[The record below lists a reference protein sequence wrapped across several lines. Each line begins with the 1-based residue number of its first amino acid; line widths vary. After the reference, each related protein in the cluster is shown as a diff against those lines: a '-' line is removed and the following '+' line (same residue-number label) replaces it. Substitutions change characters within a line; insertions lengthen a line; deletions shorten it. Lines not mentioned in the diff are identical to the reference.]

1 MIGWI
6 MKKRTLLGVFAHP
19 DDESFGPGGT
29 LARCAA
35 EGIELHVC
43 TLTDGAAGT
52 ADADCWDCLQGDADL
67 VDRRLHELQCAVKVL
82 GGTLHYMG
90 YRDSGMEGNESN
102 LHPDAF
108 VNQPLEIVA
117 ARLTRLIRELR
128 PDVILTHD
136 ETGGYFHPDHIH
148 THRATLMAFQAA
160 GDPTRYPAPLAEG
173 VGPFSPPR
181 FYCTVIPRSRIRIY
195 VWLARLTGQDPTRYG
210 RNKDVDLT
218 RLGKPANQIH
228 FRVNVQPYLE
238 VKRQASACHRSQ
250 GGGGGLD
257 DRTRRS
263 LGERLSRWLRQRA
276 GHWDMFQQL
285 YPPPTGRRLRND
297 LFEGIPQE

>member
-1 MIGWI
+1 V
-6 MKKRTLLGVFAHP
+6 T
-19 DDESFGPGGT
+19 
-29 LARCAA
+29 
-35 EGIELHVC
+35 
-43 TLTDGAAGT
+43 
-52 ADADCWDCLQGDADL
+52 
-67 VDRRLHELQCAVKVL
+67 
-82 GGTLHYMG
+82 
-90 YRDSGMEGNESN
+90 RDESN

-108 VNQPLEIVA
+108 INQPLELVA
-117 ARLTRLIRELR
+117 ERLTRLIRELR

-160 GDPTRYPAPLAEG
+160 GDPARYPDQLADG
-173 VGPFSPPR
+173 AGPFSPPR
-181 FYCTVIPRSRIRIY
+181 FCCTVMPRNRIRTY
-195 VWLARLTGQDPTRYG
+195 VWLARLTGQDPTRFG

-238 VKRQASACHRSQ
+238 VKRRASACHGSQ

-257 DRTRRS
+257 HRTRLS
-263 LGERLSRWLRQRA
+263 LGKRLTRWVRHRA
-276 GHWDMFQQL
+276 GNSDMFQQL
-285 YPPPTGRRLRND
+285 CPPPTDRRLRSD